1 MRRKRFRKTSKDQQV
16 SQAQQQVSD
25 DELYDDACAK
35 ASADYYVRSSKN
47 RIKVRQLDIWIAVGL
62 YLVVSSVA
70 FVVLY

>member
-1 MRRKRFRKTSKDQQV
+1 MKRIRFRRTSEDQQN
-16 SQAQQQVSD
+16 SQSEHQISD

-62 YLVVSSVA
+62 YLVLSSVA